1 MDFKEWLDLDS
12 LKAVLPDKCIQASKD
27 LWETIRASFPSIPE
41 PQAGPTA
48 EGDML
53 EMVWDRE
60 EHHFD
65 VDINADGTFD
75 WFYCCRH
82 TADSA
87 VGGQDLET
95 FLQRLNLV
103 YRV

>member
-1 MDFKEWLDLDS
+1 MTFQDWLNLES
-12 LKAVLPDKCIQASKD
+12 LKAVLPAECIQASED
-27 LWETIRASFPSIPE
+27 LWDAIQASNPNILE

-65 VDINADGTFD
+65 VDILADGTFE
-75 WFYCCRH
+75 WFYCNRH
-82 TADSA
+82 SADSA
-87 VGGQDLET
+87 ICGQDLET
-95 FLQRLNLV
+95 LLQRLNEIF
-103 YRV
+103 RV